1 MIAKYVF
8 YYQDLNTTQQL
19 IFIIFSIF
27 SDIHRGFIHDLSLV
41 KRSRNDNQWYEFN
54 LQTSPS
60 KIRRVVGFNIRCHPT
75 LQEHEKSKTP
85 VVLKNTQTNSEN
97 HILFNQQSSVRIAPT
112 FDIDFDYSPTKVL
125 DSTAS
130 SSEPTLTI
138 TLKQLSELQ
147 PNQKVNVIGTIS
159 LGKDK
164 PKPVQIKSTQKM
176 SAVKEDCMLEDDTG
190 TAILHIWDPLI
201 KEVINGTSYNF
212 QNLTIKHFKGTTL
225 LSTSPSSSIMKMEQ
239 QIQLQNPSGQ
249 ALLENP
255 DKDLKVEQ
263 FKLVKQ
269 ISIFVACQACK
280 RKIHDISQNS
290 IKCKYCG
297 VRQRKEACNKD
308 ATVQL
313 AVDDPEIGW
322 LTAFTEV
329 IQALLAVDS
338 KLTLDSNSDEIEDH
352 LLKVKNIE
360 FTYDA
365 SKKVIKKLSSVSL

>member
-1 MIAKYVF
+1 M
-8 YYQDLNTTQQL
+8 
-19 IFIIFSIF
+19 
-27 SDIHRGFIHDLSLV
+27 
-41 KRSRNDNQWYEFN
+41 
-54 LQTSPS
+54 
-60 KIRRVVGFNIRCHPT
+60 
-75 LQEHEKSKTP
+75 
-85 VVLKNTQTNSEN
+85 LKNTQTSPEN
-97 HILFNQQSSVRIAPT
+97 HILFNQQSSLRVAPT
-112 FDIDFDYSPTKVL
+112 FDIDFDYSPTKLL
-125 DSTAS
+125 DTTAS
-130 SSEPTLTI
+130 SSQPALTI

-147 PNQKVNVIGTIS
+147 PNQKVNVLATIS

-176 SAVKEDCMLEDDTG
+176 SLVKEDCVLEDETG

-201 KEVINGTSYNF
+201 KEVITGTSYNF
-212 QNLTIKHFKGTTL
+212 HNLTIKHFKGTTF
-225 LSTSPSSSIMKMEQ
+225 LSTSPASSITRMEQ
-239 QIQLQNPSGQ
+239 QIQLHNPSGP

-255 DKDLKVEQ
+255 DKDITVEQ
-263 FKLVKQ
+263 FKLVKP

-280 RKIHDISQNS
+280 RKIHDISHNS

-297 VRQRKEACNKD
+297 VRQRKEACKKD

-313 AVDDPEIGW
+313 SVDDPEIGW

-352 LLKVKNIE
+352 LLQIKNIE

-365 SKKVIKKLSSVSL
+365 NKKVIKKVNSVSL